1 MLMTQ
6 AAYARRIGM
15 SKQYVNK
22 MVKLGVIVL
31 VEKKVNPTQAD
42 QALKEYRDP
51 ARDPQREA
59 NAEKRSG
66 DTLFDDANV
75 PEKSL
80 ATMSQE
86 ERAKYDEELQAS
98 LSKLKDKATTMNIDD
113 LPDLEGSAKEWN
125 TYKIKE
131 QGLTYALKRR
141 QLEGELITVDDSK
154 AAFETLLAPLNKY
167 LDDLGNSI
175 KNHFPDVDDEVID
188 WVSCETNRQK
198 ELLQGYAWEQ

>member
-22 MVKLGVIVL
+22 MVKRGVIIL
-31 VEKKVNPTQAD
+31 ENRKVNPSQAD
-42 QALKEYRDP
+42 KALAENKDP
-51 ARDPQREA
+51 SRDPQREA
-59 NAEKRSG
+59 NAENRSG
-66 DTLFDDANV
+66 DTLFDEENIPDD
-75 PEKSL
+75 SL
-80 ATMSQE
+80 ATMSPE
-86 ERAKYDEELQAS
+86 ERAKYDADLKEN
-98 LSKLKDKATTMNIDD
+98 LSKLKDQANNLNIDD

-141 QLEGELITVDDSK
+141 QLEGELITVDDAK

-175 KNHFPDVDDEVID
+175 KNHFPDVDDEVVD
-188 WVSCETNRQK
+188 WVSGEINRQK
-198 ELLQGYAWEQ
+198 ELLQEYSW

>member
-66 DTLFDDANV
+66 DTLFDDGNV

-141 QLEGELITVDDSK
+141 QLEGELITVDDAK

-188 WVSCETNRQK
+188 WVSGEINRQK
-198 ELLQGYAWEQ
+198 ELLQGYSWEQ

>member
-31 VEKKVNPTQAD
+31 VEKKVNPAQAD

-66 DTLFDDANV
+66 DTLFDDGNV

-141 QLEGELITVDDSK
+141 QLEGELITVDDAK

-175 KNHFPDVDDEVID
+175 KNHFPDVDDEVVD
-188 WVSCETNRQK
+188 WVSGEINRQK
-198 ELLQGYAWEQ
+198 ELLQEYSWEQ